1 MAVPANKIRIAA
13 AMGSEGFP
21 LLPIFKQLRF
31 YERPVTYGKKSQKNP
46 LRKSSG

>member
-21 LLPIFKQLRF
+21 LLPIFGQLI
-31 YERPVTYGKKSQKNP
+31 V
-46 LRKSSG
+46 L